1 MGKSSI
7 IKTNLF
13 CIISD
18 ERVFRSE
25 APAMY
30 SEIMK
35 QSGVKGVYVPFMV
48 KPDDIGAAMQS
59 LKVLNITGA
68 NILPPYK
75 EKILP
80 FMDVVSEGAQIIGAV
95 NTVVNNGGTLK
106 GFNTNAIGF
115 MNFLEETGIDP
126 AGKSV
131 VIFGTGGTSRAV
143 GFMLNWLHAG
153 HIIVVGRDR
162 EKTEVTAH
170 RIHANPMLIESLN
183 KEPLL
188 SADILINA
196 TTISTT
202 DESPEF
208 SAIVNNLNLP
218 DCKTIIDLNYNID
231 EKLNFWKQL
240 ATSKGIRF
248 IDGLPMLAHQSR
260 ASFSL
265 WTKID
270 VKTECFLEVL
280 KNVL

>member
-7 IKTNLF
+7 IKPSLF

-35 QSGVKGVYVPFMV
+35 QSGVRGAYVPFMV
-48 KPDDIGAAMQS
+48 KPDDIGAAMKS
-59 LKVLNITGA
+59 LKVLNIAGA

-80 FMDVVSEGAQIIGAV
+80 FMDIISEGAQIIGAV

-153 HIIVVGRDR
+153 DIIVVGRDR
-162 EKTEVTAH
+162 EKAEVTAH
-170 RIHANPMLIESLN
+170 RIHAKPMLIESLN

-196 TTISTT
+196 TTISTI

-208 SAIVNNLNLP
+208 SAIVNNLNLH
-218 DCKTIIDLNYNID
+218 DCKTIIDLNYNFD
-231 EKLNFWKQL
+231 ETLNFWKQL
-240 ATSKGIRF
+240 AAAKGIRF

-260 ASFSL
+260 ASYSL

-270 VKTECFLEVL
+270 VKTECFLDVL